1 MDIKEFNS
9 RFSSKMEQIKQFTSG
24 DEIKDILGSLYQNIK
39 DIKFESKSQHHSAL
53 TNLCCLP
60 F

>member
-1 MDIKEFNS
+1 
-9 RFSSKMEQIKQFTSG
+9 MEQIKQFTSG